1 MKVYRATRKGYRDP
15 RTGYS
20 HAKKIQGYKK
30 KDTGLYAKGYRT
42 IGQRIQGFKERM
54 QATKPLG

>member
-20 HAKKIQGYKK
+20 HAKKIQCYKK
-30 KDTGLYAKGYRT
+30 KDTGLYAKGHRT
-42 IGQRIQGFKERM
+42 IRKRIQDYTQKDTG
-54 QATKPLG
+54 L